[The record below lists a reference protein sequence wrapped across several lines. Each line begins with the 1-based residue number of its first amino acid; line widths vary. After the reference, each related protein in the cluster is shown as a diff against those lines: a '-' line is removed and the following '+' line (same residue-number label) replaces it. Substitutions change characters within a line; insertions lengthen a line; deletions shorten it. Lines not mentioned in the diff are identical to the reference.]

1 MSDLGILVLK
11 LGSLFTGIIEVYV
24 WVIIIQAFLSFVN
37 PDPYN
42 PVVQFL
48 HRITNPAYSFVRKL
62 MRTNFNGLDLA
73 PLVIIVALQV
83 VIIFL
88 EFVFSS
94 VARILQAQQ

>member
-1 MSDLGILVLK
+1 MSDLGIVILK

-24 WVIIIQAFLSFVN
+24 WVIIVSALLSFVN

-48 HRITNPAYSFVRKL
+48 SRITSPAYSFVRKL

-73 PLVIIVALQV
+73 PLVIIVGLQV
-83 VIIFL
+83 VAILSDFL
-88 EFVFSS
+88 FSS
-94 VARILQAQQ
+94 LARMV